1 MNLEDAKLKYVI
13 TKNNNMT
20 RRLKNA
26 YVVIQELLFL
36 DKLDKQIRIEDET
49 GREVVC
55 KEDSGG
61 IVLEFNR
68 CAYYISPVNQSL
80 YVHVQS
86 DEKEVTL
93 NIKANAMT
101 LVIRLIPED
110 KCLIPLF
117 SIVDTYYL
125 GRFDIVGPCPEHVS
139 DILTDY
145 ALLERIA
152 DEPKGLVFKAVNL
165 GLQNMIFARLSGYHV
180 ILRRDN
186 SMTNNP
192 LRFIS
197 DAGRQPG
204 DCSVKNGGFVY
215 RGCRVVLMS
224 NGTIV
229 VASRSYMPM
238 VLIPDEEFSTREAL
252 EWYVAFVDNYASDAG
267 AAELMNRIRSEV
279 SNRAPGSVGLRKA
292 IANVMTSSE
301 ARGMGI
307 DEQFSLVRKYF
318 PNVTDE
324 AIKDVAI
331 EDLHWSPLVFRKEE
345 APKKIVDGVTYLQD
359 VSITGV
365 AFSDNTL
372 TVDVTGTVVGQEP
385 KTIPVTFTCKSIDS
399 DGQSDSV

>member
-1 MNLEDAKLKYVI
+1 
-13 TKNNNMT
+13 MT

-26 YVVIQELLFL
+26 YVVIRELLFL
-36 DKLDKQIRIEDET
+36 DNSDNQIRIEDET
-49 GREVVC
+49 GYEVTC
-55 KEDSGG
+55 EEDSGG
-61 IVLEFNR
+61 IILEFNKY
-68 CAYYISPVNQSL
+68 AYYISPVNQSL

-93 NIKANAMT
+93 NIKANDMA
-101 LVIRLIPED
+101 LVIRLLPED

-117 SIVDTYYL
+117 SIVDKYYR
-125 GRFDIVGPCPEHVS
+125 GRFDIVGPCPEHIS

-145 ALLERIA
+145 SLLERIA

-165 GLQNMIFARLSGYHV
+165 GLQNTIFARLYGYHV

-186 SMTNNP
+186 GMTNNP

-204 DCSVKNGGFVY
+204 DCSAKNGGFVY

-224 NGTIV
+224 NGTLV
-229 VASRSYMPM
+229 VASKSYMPM

-252 EWYVAFVDNYASDAG
+252 EWYVDFVDNYASDAG

-279 SNRAPGSVGLRKA
+279 FNRDPGNVGIRKA
-292 IANVMTSSE
+292 IASVMTSSE
-301 ARGMGI
+301 ARGMAI

-318 PNVTDE
+318 PYVTDE

-345 APKKIVDGVTYLQD
+345 SPKKIVDGVTYLQD

-385 KTIPVTFTCKSIDS
+385 KTIPVTFTCKSITS
-399 DGQSDSV
+399 DGQPDSV

>member
-1 MNLEDAKLKYVI
+1 MNLEDAKLKYAA

-26 YVVIQELLFL
+26 YVVIRELLFL
-36 DKLDKQIRIEDET
+36 DKFDKQIRIEDEA
-49 GREVVC
+49 GHEVTC
-55 KEDSGG
+55 EEDSGG
-61 IVLEFNR
+61 IVLEFNK
-68 CAYYISPVNQSL
+68 CAYFISPVNQSL
-80 YVHVQS
+80 YVHVQAG
-86 DEKEVTL
+86 EKEVTL
-93 NIKANAMT
+93 NIKANDMA

-110 KCLIPLF
+110 RCLIPLF
-117 SIVDTYYL
+117 TLVDTYYL
-125 GRFDIVGPCPEHVS
+125 GRFDIVGPCPEHIS
-139 DILTDY
+139 DVLTDY

-152 DEPKGLVFKAVNL
+152 DEPKGMVFKAVNL
-165 GLQNMIFARLSGYHV
+165 GLQDMIFARLYGYHV

-186 SMTNNP
+186 GMTNNP
-192 LRFIS
+192 LRFVS

-204 DCSVKNGGFVY
+204 DCSAKNGGFVY

-224 NGTIV
+224 NGTLV

-252 EWYVAFVDNYASDAG
+252 EWYVDFVDNYASDAG

-279 SNRAPGSVGLRKA
+279 FNRDPGNVGIRKA
-292 IANVMTSSE
+292 IASVMTSSE
-301 ARGMGI
+301 ARGMAI
-307 DEQFSLVRKYF
+307 DEQFSLVKKYF
-318 PNVTDE
+318 PNVTDD

-345 APKKIVDGVTYLQD
+345 VPKKTVDGVTYLQD

-372 TVDVTGTVVGQEP
+372 TVDVTGTVVGQET
-385 KTIPVTFTCKSIDS
+385 KTIPVTFTCKPVDN
-399 DGQSDSV
+399 DGYNV